1 MTNEVSGNRPVTNDN
16 AASRNNERKAKS
28 VGVVLYSIH
37 HTKKKSL
44 SILQF
49 LNQIIY

>member
-28 VGVVLYSIH
+28 VGVILYSM
-37 HTKKKSL
+37 
-44 SILQF
+44 SILKF

>member
-1 MTNEVSGNRPVTNDN
+1 MKLAGNRPITNDN
-16 AASRNNERKAKS
+16 EASRNNERKAKS
-28 VGVVLYSIH
+28 VGVVLYTIH

-49 LNQIIY
+49 LN